1 MRIKTISKVTET
13 ELGYTLLNG
22 IVSLFCFYFFS
33 LKTGLLSVDP
43 GCPQSQLRLPLPPST
58 GIKKCAAAG
67 QSGFMITYVSAN
79 TSLFTSG
86 FLFGLPSKNPEVI
99 LVNKLKIGVFFSFF

>member
-1 MRIKTISKVTET
+1 MTET

-22 IVSLFCFYFFS
+22 IVSLFYFFS
-33 LKTGLLSVDP
+33 LKTGLLCVSLAGAPSVDP

-58 GIKKCAAAG
+58 GIKKCVAAG

-79 TSLFTSG
+79 ISLFTSD

-99 LVNKLKIGVFFSFF
+99 LVSLTSQK